1 MNTFKTIIVGFV
13 AGLAG
18 AFVFFKYQQNSPSV
32 SPSRSTLAEQGEEGK
47 GKAKISVTDF
57 YSTTPS
63 YQSVIV
69 PPVKATSIENV
80 DFTLAAAKATPSVV
94 YINSISQT
102 GASYSY
108 WDLLF
113 GGGGPQTQVSSGS
126 GVIFSADGYIVT
138 NNHVVEAAEK
148 IQVLYNKKQYDAELI
163 GTDPST
169 DLAVLKIKETNL
181 PAITLG
187 NSKNLAV
194 GEWVVAVGNPFSL
207 SSTVTVGIVSAK
219 GRRINIVED
228 KFPIESFIQ
237 TDAAINPGN
246 SGGALVN
253 KNGDLVG
260 INTAILSRTGSY
272 TGYAFAVPVDIAKK
286 VVEDLVKYGVPQK
299 AIFGGNVIEYD
310 FQNAKKYGLDANV
323 KEFKGVL
330 LGDVAQEGAAD
341 KAGLQE
347 GDIITKFNDME
358 VNSESAFEEE
368 LSYRYPGDKVSITY
382 WHEGKPVTANV
393 TLLNKAGST
402 AIVKRKIISDA
413 TTGASFEAVDYG
425 VKIFKLREGLFKK
438 IGLPE
443 NYTIT
448 HINRQRVKDPQ
459 DVIEFFSTYKGRV
472 ILYGFNSSRQEL
484 PLQFLLQ

>member
-1 MNTFKTIIVGFV
+1 MNSIKTIVIGFL

-18 AFVFFKYQQNSPSV
+18 AYVFFHYQLKKTNEVPTEKIAVGDYNIPPSY
-32 SPSRSTLAEQGEEGK
+32 PSA
-47 GKAKISVTDF
+47 
-57 YSTTPS
+57 TTPS
-63 YQSVIV
+63 S
-69 PPVKATSIENV
+69 PVSTNDNI
-80 DFTLAAAKATPSVV
+80 DFSFAAAKATPSVV

-102 GASYSY
+102 GTTYSVY
-108 WDLLF
+108 DLFF
-113 GGGGPQTQVSSGS
+113 GGGGSQQTQVSSGS
-126 GVIFSADGYIVT
+126 GVIFSSDGYIVT

-181 PAITLG
+181 PAITIG
-187 NSKNLAV
+187 SSKNLAV

-207 SSTVTVGIVSAK
+207 SSTVTAGIVSAK

-253 KNGDLVG
+253 RNGELVG

-286 VVEDLVKYGVPQK
+286 VVDDLVRYGVPQK

-310 FQNAKKYGLDANV
+310 FQNAKKFDLDLNV

-330 LGDVAQEGAAD
+330 LGSVDHNGAAGN
-341 KAGLQE
+341 AGLQE
-347 GDIITKFNDME
+347 GDIITKFNTTE
-358 VNSESAFEEE
+358 VNSESTFEEE
-368 LSYRYPGDKVSITY
+368 LSYRYPGDKISITY
-382 WHEGKPVTANV
+382 LRDGKTGAATV
-393 TLLNKAGST
+393 TLLNKNGNSNM
-402 AIVKRKIISDA
+402 VKRKIISDA
-413 TTGASFEAVDYG
+413 TTGANLEAVDYG
-425 VKIFKLREGLFKK
+425 VKISKLRDGLFKTA
-438 IGLPE
+438 GLPE

-448 HINRQRVKDPQ
+448 QINRQRVKDPQ
-459 DVIEFFSTYKGRV
+459 EVIEFFSKYKGRV
-472 ILYGFNSSRQEL
+472 VLFGFNSSRQEL
-484 PLQFLLQ
+484 QLQFYLQ

>member
-1 MNTFKTIIVGFV
+1 MNSLKTIIIGFL

-18 AFVFFKYQQNSPSV
+18 AYCFFTYQQFKSQPAKTENIS
-32 SPSRSTLAEQGEEGK
+32 LAK
-47 GKAKISVTDF
+47 DVNTS
-57 YSTTPS
+57 PS
-63 YQSVIV
+63 YQ
-69 PPVKATSIENV
+69 PVLAPLSAPAENV
-80 DFTLAAAKATPSVV
+80 DFSLAAAKATPSVV
-94 YINSISQT
+94 YINSISQS
-102 GASYSY
+102 GVSYSY
-108 WDLLF
+108 FDLLF
-113 GGGGPQTQVSSGS
+113 GGSGQQQQQVSSGS

-148 IQVLYNKKQYDAELI
+148 IQVLYNKKSYDAELV

-187 NSKNLAV
+187 SSKNLAV

-207 SSTVTVGIVSAK
+207 SSTVTAGIVSAK

-286 VVEDLVKYGVPQK
+286 VVNDLIKFGVPQK

-310 FQNAKKYGLDANV
+310 FQNAKKYDLDVNV

-330 LGDVAQEGAAD
+330 LGSVDRNGAAA
-341 KAGLQE
+341 KAGLEE
-347 GDIITKFNDME
+347 GDIITKINNTD
-358 VNSESAFEEE
+358 VNTESTFEEE
-368 LSYRYPGDKVSITY
+368 LSYRYPGDKITITY
-382 WHEGKPVTANV
+382 THEGKQKTAEI
-393 TLLNKAGST
+393 TLLNKSGEVST
-402 AIVKRKIISDA
+402 VKRKILSDG
-413 TTGASFEAVDYG
+413 TTGANLEAVDYG
-425 VKIFKLREGLFKK
+425 VKIFKIRDGLFKQA
-438 IGLPE
+438 GLPE

-459 DVIEFFSTYKGRV
+459 DVIDFFSQYKGRV
-472 ILYGFNSSRQEL
+472 VLYGFTSSRQEV
-484 PLQFLLQ
+484 PLSFYIR